1 MFAMVLFWE
10 GMCPRGQVSYIV
22 HLGACLSVSVTDNL
36 LMRVPTCIAP
46 VGSRHD
52 VIGGLF
58 TASLRSRDDA
68 TPRRPSVA
76 RARQSALSAFTHA
89 RLHSPVKQIVA
100 VNSFLKSRV
109 RSMTTLS

>member
-1 MFAMVLFWE
+1 MFAMLLFG

-22 HLGACLSVSVTDNL
+22 YLGACLSVSVTDNL

-52 VIGGLF
+52 VIGLF

-100 VNSFLKSRV
+100 VNFFF
-109 RSMTTLS
+109 

>member
-1 MFAMVLFWE
+1 MFAMVLFG

-22 HLGACLSVSVTDNL
+22 YLGACLSVSVTDNL

-52 VIGGLF
+52 VIGLF

-68 TPRRPSVA
+68 TSRRPSVA